1 MLKSGFEGFQLK
13 PTNSYAETKTDLENF
28 RFLVMVT
35 GR

>member
-13 PTNSYAETKTDLENF
+13 PTNSHAETKTDLENF
-28 RFLVMVT
+28 RFLVTVT